1 MSSWGRPGMTSS
13 NSRASSRS
21 MEGGSC
27 MVSSSCKTTPSGNG
41 SMLLAGLTEGLTSF
55 NPSLQMR
62 KEPVTGGK
70 IGGTNTSSALYSHA
84 HTTLTVVSASVM
96 ELTVSALTQVV
107 CFSTYAS
114 VLMLKHPAAT
124 RDLFAY
130 QAMIVKAAHN
140 YEGTPWLSY
149 DAHFW
154 SLAATIQSIS
164 WTAQIKLSG
173 HSISAERHQG
183 ELAAVFYR

>member
-21 MEGGSC
+21 MEGGSS

-41 SMLLAGLTEGLTSF
+41 SMLLAGMTEGLTSF

-62 KEPVTGGK
+62 KEPVIRGR
-70 IGGTNTSSALYSHA
+70 IGGTDTSSA

-114 VLMLKHPAAT
+114 VLVLKHSAAT

-164 WTAQIKLSG
+164 WTAPDQAIWSQYF
-173 HSISAERHQG
+173 S
-183 ELAAVFYR
+183 